1 MSKQFEIVFENG
13 NVSVTADLLE
23 GKAPI
28 TCENFWEG
36 IEQPVHKKLHHGSET
51 GPEMWCFVPEP
62 KEELPY
68 ENSTV
73 FPEHGDIL
81 FYHYI
86 QPPTRDGKR
95 IFDIA
100 CLHGH
105 ATPAVPVH
113 VHPHTAGVPRAGP
126 DGGTGTSHDAN
137 ESPEDPAGKEVTPCR
152 PYRRCPRSV
161 TSICLTV
168 A

>member
-1 MSKQFEIVFENG
+1 MPKQFEIVFESG
-13 NVSVTADLLE
+13 AVVVADLLE
-23 GKAPI
+23 EKAPI

-36 IEQPVHKKLHHGSET
+36 LAEPITRDLNHGGET

-95 IFDIA
+95 VFDIGIYWDRGQSKLMQGWIPGNLFA
-100 CLHGH
+100 
-105 ATPAVPVH
+105 
-113 VHPHTAGVPRAGP
+113 RI
-126 DGGTGTSHDAN
+126 N
-137 ESPEDPAGKEVTPCR
+137 GKEQINLLRLVAGR
-152 PYRRCPRSV
+152 LLSGDAGSV
-161 TSICLTV
+161 TLRRKT
-168 A
+168 

>member
-1 MSKQFEIVFENG
+1 MPKQFEIVFESG
-13 NVSVTADLLE
+13 AVVVADLLE
-23 GKAPI
+23 EKAPI

-36 IEQPVHKKLHHGSET
+36 LAEPITRDLNHGGET

-86 QPPTRDGKR
+86 QPPTRDGER
-95 IFDIA
+95 VFDIGIYWDRGQSKIKQGWIPGNLFA
-100 CLHGH
+100 HIDGTEQIKALRKE
-105 ATPAVPVH
+105 
-113 VHPHTAGVPRAGP
+113 AGRLLMEGK
-126 DGGTGTSHDAN
+126 GT
-137 ESPEDPAGKEVTPCR
+137 VTLKR
-152 PYRRCPRSV
+152 KG
-161 TSICLTV
+161 
-168 A
+168 